1 MRRRRRQTVK
11 FTLRLHSEQDD
22 DLIQWLESL
31 DDLHFGAKT
40 QAVKDALRR
49 GIGDPGH
56 QASAPTTTV
65 DLAEIR
71 AVVEAAVTQALA
83 RFEGQ
88 VAGAA
93 VVAPEEDEET
103 ETLLDSLEA
112 ALVLAEDD

>member
-1 MRRRRRQTVK
+1 
-11 FTLRLHSEQDD
+11 
-22 DLIQWLESL
+22 
-31 DDLHFGAKT
+31 
-40 QAVKDALRR
+40 
-49 GIGDPGH
+49 
-56 QASAPTTTV
+56 
-65 DLAEIR
+65 
-71 AVVEAAVTQALA
+71 VEAAVTQALA